1 MIVKNLKNFESLSR
15 RTVRVIWYRENSRLD
30 AIRELLA
37 NAVESGYIKAMD
49 SDTAPRHKNIF
60 HIGLNLS
67 FAKFPIY
74 SVGEVNKLGKI

>member
-1 MIVKNLKNFESLSR
+1 MLLKVDILKLW
-15 RTVRVIWYRENSRLD
+15 TLILPQD
-30 AIRELLA
+30 I
-37 NAVESGYIKAMD
+37 
-49 SDTAPRHKNIF
+49 KNIF

>member
-1 MIVKNLKNFESLSR
+1 MGYYKHGALMIAKNLKNFELLSR

-49 SDTAPRHKNIF
+49 SDTAPRYKKYIPYW
-60 HIGLNLS
+60 
-67 FAKFPIY
+67 A
-74 SVGEVNKLGKI
+74 

>member
-1 MIVKNLKNFESLSR
+1 MGYYKHGALMIAKNLKNFESLSR

-49 SDTAPRHKNIF
+49 PDTAPRYKKYIPYW
-60 HIGLNLS
+60 
-67 FAKFPIY
+67 A
-74 SVGEVNKLGKI
+74 